1 MPLGAL
7 VPPSLPHFGLFLGE
21 KTPQE
26 EPEEVSVV
34 VLLAVG
40 TRLELKVPTP
50 LGERSHGMC

>member
-1 MPLGAL
+1 M